1 MLCNLIY
8 SGLVAGKL
16 IFDPLNFIRFV
27 LVSSS
32 DKELTI
38 SLSFTEI
45 ICNSKPADLII
56 LTY

>member
-32 DKELTI
+32 DKELT
-38 SLSFTEI
+38 
-45 ICNSKPADLII
+45 AII
-56 LTY
+56 LVCLLLK